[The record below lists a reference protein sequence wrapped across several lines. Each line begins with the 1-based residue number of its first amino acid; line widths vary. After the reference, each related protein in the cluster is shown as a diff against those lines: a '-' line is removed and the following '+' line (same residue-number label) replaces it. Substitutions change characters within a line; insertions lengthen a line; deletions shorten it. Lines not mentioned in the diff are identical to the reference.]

1 MGLVVLVSPRVRPTI
16 FLPPKNDIPGISIP
30 ERNPKPSTY
39 WVAAAAPAAM
49 ELHVPPFDYN
59 KPWKR
64 SIDFCGK
71 TLHRERE
78 RDVERKETF
87 FCGVRNQMDDWRKA
101 NFILYSSECS
111 AAAAVF
117 LCRLT

>member
-78 RDVERKETF
+78 RRREKGNF
-87 FCGVRNQMDDWRKA
+87 FFVGLEIKWMTGAKLT
-101 NFILYSSECS
+101 LYYIPASVLQQQQSFS
-111 AAAAVF
+111 VD
-117 LCRLT
+117 